1 MLGGFMAIYRNIQM
15 AFWSDTKIAD
25 DFTAKD
31 KYLYLY
37 LLTNPHTNLCGCYE
51 ISISQI
57 ALETSLDKKEIK
69 NIIARLQDIH
79 KVILF
84 SNDTKEVLII
94 NYYKYNWTSSEK
106 FRIPLQKEIQNIKND
121 GFKAYLWDL
130 FNGIDTVSIPYQ
142 YGSDTTDT
150 VTVINTDK
158 DINNNKNNK
167 NNNKQEK
174 LKQSYGESG
183 KVQLTIDEY
192 NRLVKD
198 YGEEETKKAIEYLDG
213 YIADKKYKSE
223 DNNRALRRWVFDAV
237 KEQEQKRAKINNN
250 VNTSIRSKLNYN
262 NFPQNTYDF
271 EELERQLLDN

>member
-1 MLGGFMAIYRNIQM
+1 MAIYRNIQM

-51 ISISQI
+51 ISMSQI

-94 NYYKYNWTSSEK
+94 NYHKYNWTSSEK
-106 FRIPLQKEIQNIKND
+106 FRIPLQKEIQNIKNE

-130 FNGIDTVSIPYQ
+130 YNGIDTVSIPYQ
-142 YGSDTTDT
+142 YGSDTTVT
-150 VTVINTDK
+150 VTVTVTDTDK
-158 DINNNKNNK
+158 DINNKNIKENKEEQK
-167 NNNKQEK
+167 K
-174 LKQSYGESG
+174 SYGESG
-183 KVQLTIDEY
+183 NVKLTEKQY
-192 NRLVKD
+192 NKLVED

-213 YIADKKYKSE
+213 YIADRKYKSE

-237 KEQEQKRAKINNN
+237 KEQEQKRARIKSYDDKPGAGKPKNKFNQ
-250 VNTSIRSKLNYN
+250 
-262 NFPQNTYDF
+262 FPQNNYDF
-271 EELERQLLDN
+271 NELEEKLLDN

>member
-1 MLGGFMAIYRNIQM
+1 M

-51 ISISQI
+51 ISMSQI

-94 NYYKYNWTSSEK
+94 NYHKYNWTSSEK
-106 FRIPLQKEIQNIKND
+106 FRIPLQKEIQNIKNE

-130 FNGIDTVSIPYQ
+130 YNGIDTVSIPYQ
-142 YGSDTTDT
+142 YGSDTTVT
-150 VTVINTDK
+150 VTDTDK
-158 DINNNKNNK
+158 DINNINIKENKEEQK
-167 NNNKQEK
+167 K
-174 LKQSYGESG
+174 SYGESG
-183 KVQLTIDEY
+183 NVKLTEKQY
-192 NRLVKD
+192 NKLVED

-213 YIADKKYKSE
+213 YIADRKYKSE

-237 KEQEQKRAKINNN
+237 KEQEQKRARIKSYDDKPGAGKPKNKFNQFSQNN
-250 VNTSIRSKLNYN
+250 
-262 NFPQNTYDF
+262 YDF
-271 EELERQLLDN
+271 NELEEKLLDN

>member
-1 MLGGFMAIYRNIQM
+1 MAIYRNVQM
-15 AFWSDTKIAD
+15 SFWSDTKIAD
-25 DFTAKD
+25 DFTAKE
-31 KYLYLY
+31 KYLYIY

-94 NYYKYNWTSSEK
+94 NYHKYNWTSSEK
-106 FRIPLQKEIQNIKND
+106 FRIPLQKEIQNIKNE

-130 FNGIDTVSIPYQ
+130 YNGIDTVSIPYQ
-142 YGSDTTDT
+142 YGSDTTVT

-158 DINNNKNNK
+158 DINNKNIKENKEEQK
-167 NNNKQEK
+167 NT
-174 LKQSYGESG
+174 YGESG
-183 KVQLTIDEY
+183 NVKLTEKQY
-192 NRLVKD
+192 NKLIED

-213 YIADKKYKSE
+213 YIADRKYKSD

-237 KEQEQKRAKINNN
+237 REQEQKRARLNNHAPN
-250 VNTSIRSKLNYN
+250 KFND
-262 NFPQNTYDF
+262 FPQNKIDTD
-271 EELERQLLDN
+271 ELEKLLLDN